1 MPSDPHVH
9 IITAGE
15 NIHIAYPALFRTLPG
30 ITRTYVLAEEET
42 YSISPDKVIETRR
55 QTIRKAVDS
64 VKELSATLSI
74 PCSRELIFPPVYIS
88 TRDLLE
94 KIVQDNPNARFT
106 MDLSAGSRA
115 LCTALATMAPW
126 LGAEVYSSF
135 DEKVPRAVSWPDRP
149 LRGLLANPNHQTI
162 LALLLRQ
169 YAKTVVPGTREWV
182 SRDYL
187 YKQVWSVYRRTRA
200 RPVKKPLDLAAR
212 PVIRRRVLKE
222 PQELAHGTFSD
233 LMKTLADAGLVVE
246 ELSPG
251 DNTRK
256 GYRITERGEMA
267 FRFYA
272 NPTTST
278 LVRTALGKKNGFQI
292 VQKRANPA

>member
-1 MPSDPHVH
+1 MDRNEHVH

-15 NIHIAYPALFRTLPG
+15 NIHIAYPALFRTLPS
-30 ITRTYVLAEEET
+30 ITRTYIVAEEET
-42 YSISPDKVIETRR
+42 YSISPDKGVEARR

-64 VKELSATLSI
+64 VKDLSATLSI
-74 PCSRELIFPPVYIS
+74 PCSRELVFPPVYPS

-94 KIVQDNPNARFT
+94 KIVQDNPGARFT
-106 MDLSAGSRA
+106 MDLSAGSRS
-115 LCTALATMAPW
+115 LCTAISTMAPW
-126 LGAEVYSSF
+126 LEAEVYASF
-135 DEKVPRAVSWPDRP
+135 DEKVPRVVPRPDRP
-149 LRGLLANPNHQTI
+149 VRGLLSNPNHQTI
-162 LALLLRQ
+162 LAFLLRQ
-169 YAKTVVPGTREWV
+169 YAKAVIPGTREWV

-187 YKQVWSVYRRTRA
+187 YKQVWSVYRQTRV
-200 RPVKKPLDLAAR
+200 RSVKKPVDPAAR
-212 PVIRRRVLKE
+212 PLVRKRVWRE

-233 LMKTLADAGLVVE
+233 LMKTLAAAGLVVE

-251 DNTRK
+251 DNPRK

>member
-1 MPSDPHVH
+1 MDRKEHVH
-9 IITAGE
+9 IISAGE
-15 NIHIAYPALFRTLPG
+15 NIHTAYPALFRTLPG
-30 ITRTYVLAEEET
+30 ITRTYVLAGEEI
-42 YSISPDKVIETRR
+42 YSISPDKLIEAHR

-74 PCSRELIFPPVYIS
+74 PCSRELVFPPVYPS

-94 KIVQDNPNARFT
+94 KIVQDNPGARFT
-106 MDLSAGSRA
+106 MDLSAGSRS
-115 LCTALATMAPW
+115 LCTALASMALW
-126 LGAEVYSSF
+126 LEAEVYSSF
-135 DEKVPRAVSWPDRP
+135 DEKVPRAVPRPDRP
-149 LRGLLANPNHQTI
+149 VRGLLLNPNHQAI

-200 RPVKKPLDLAAR
+200 RPVKKSLDPAAR
-212 PVIRRRVLKE
+212 PVFRKRVWRE

-246 ELSPG
+246 ELSYG
-251 DNTRK
+251 DNPRK